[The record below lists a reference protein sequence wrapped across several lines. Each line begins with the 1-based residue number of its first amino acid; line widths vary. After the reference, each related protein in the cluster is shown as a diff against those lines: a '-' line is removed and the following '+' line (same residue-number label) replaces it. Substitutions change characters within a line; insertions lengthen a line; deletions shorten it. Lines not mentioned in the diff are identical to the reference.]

1 MSAKLNAALPK
12 GANDGLSAIS
22 EQLVDQPHRV
32 RVVLALVD
40 CKSITTDADTGDV
53 IPTARIRRIEAI
65 TDPADGARLVRLLK
79 RSYERRTGQTVLPLD
94 LEDDL
99 ASAFDTL
106 DVDPRTGEIR
116 GNNDDGGQP

>member
-1 MSAKLNAALPK
+1 MSAKLASALPK
-12 GANDGLSAIS
+12 GANDGLSPIADA
-22 EQLVDQPHRV
+22 LVDQPHRV

-40 CKSITTDADTGDV
+40 CSKITTDADTGDV

-65 TDPADGARLVRLLK
+65 VDPADGARLVRLLQ
-79 RSYERRTGQTVLPLD
+79 RQYERRTGATVLPLD
-94 LEDDL
+94 LEEDL

-116 GNNDDGGQP
+116 DDDGSQP

>member
-12 GANDGLSAIS
+12 GANDGLSPIS
-22 EQLVDQPHRV
+22 DALVDQPHRV

-79 RSYERRTGQTVLPLD
+79 RSYERRTGQTVLPID

-99 ASAFDTL
+99 SAAFDGL
-106 DVDPRTGEIR
+106 NVDPRTGEIR
-116 GNNDDGGQP
+116 DNDDGSQA

>member
-1 MSAKLNAALPK
+1 MSAKLASALPK
-12 GANDGLSAIS
+12 GANDGLSPIADA
-22 EQLVDQPHRV
+22 LVDQPHRV

-65 TDPADGARLVRLLK
+65 TDTDDGKRLVRLIQ
-79 RSYERRTGQTVLPLD
+79 RAYERRTGATVLPLD

-99 ASAFDTL
+99 SAAFDGL

-116 GNNDDGGQP
+116 GNNDDGSQP